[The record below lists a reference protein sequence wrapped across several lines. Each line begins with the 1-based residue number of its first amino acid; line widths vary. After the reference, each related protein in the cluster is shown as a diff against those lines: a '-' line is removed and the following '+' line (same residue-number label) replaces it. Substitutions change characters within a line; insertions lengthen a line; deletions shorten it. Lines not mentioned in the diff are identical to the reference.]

1 MTGHQSQPRER
12 ERRAGCSFRIRT
24 HALPSAST
32 HTLPSASAEVA
43 PAAPAAGCPP
53 GPHRCFSLLCIPRRT
68 LAGLALSLEKLPP
81 GKAGPSLP
89 LGSSGILSTPTAIDQ
104 DRKAHRHPQGVV
116 ITETETQFAR
126 LMMVQCPAHSVR
138 HPVGP
143 PHPISIAEENF
154 RHHGDRPQ
162 EPGVTPKWLSG
173 LPRPGNITRPER
185 PFLPDRRRLCLLRIK
200 EPNVSPPQGL

>member
-1 MTGHQSQPRER
+1 M
-12 ERRAGCSFRIRT
+12 
-24 HALPSAST
+24 
-32 HTLPSASAEVA
+32 
-43 PAAPAAGCPP
+43 
-53 GPHRCFSLLCIPRRT
+53 
-68 LAGLALSLEKLPP
+68 ALSLEKLPP

-138 HPVGP
+138 HPVGT

-185 PFLPDRRRLCLLRIK
+185 PFLPDTRRLCLLRIK